1 MLRRSF
7 GAGLVLLAGAIG
19 AGAQEAPSVVAASPP
34 AAPTSAAPPPAPVPE
49 PAPLPAPELIGM
61 SAVLYV
67 RTTDTVNVRATP
79 STTGEIVG
87 RFVRGEPVTVTGRIT
102 TSSLWYQVVAKD
114 GGPGF
119 VLGLYLGPRVDGGV
133 PAIAAPPTLG
143 VIPAA
148 PAAAAAPAPAAPAPL
163 PGSAA
168 P

>member
-1 MLRRSF
+1 MLRISL
-7 GAGLVLLAGAIG
+7 GAGLVLLACAVGAD
-19 AGAQEAPSVVAASPP
+19 AQEAPSVVPGPAP
-34 AAPTSAAPPPAPVPE
+34 AAPASAVPPVAMPLPE
-49 PAPLPAPELIGM
+49 PELVAM
-61 SAVLYV
+61 NAVLYV

-102 TSSLWYQVVAKD
+102 TASLWYQVVAKD

-119 VLGLYLGPRVDGGV
+119 VLGLYLGPRVHAGA

-143 VIPAA
+143 VIPAV
-148 PAAAAAPAPAAPAPL
+148 PAAAPALVPAAPTAPAPV